1 MVGSPELQ
9 RRGSEPGGTLLSR
22 LAVGGV
28 ERASLLAR
36 MQMLLTLRSQ
46 CLASAAVTLV
56 APGVFLLRPP
66 GGQGAAGEGR
76 EDQKKHLRV

>member
-1 MVGSPELQ
+1 MAASPEE
-9 RRGSEPGGTLLSR
+9 RCSPE

-28 ERASLLAR
+28 ERALLLAR
-36 MQMLLTLRSQ
+36 MQMLLTRRLQ
-46 CLASAAVTLV
+46 CLACAAVTLV

-76 EDQKKHLRV
+76 GDQDKHLRV